1 MHVKFITYIFRTLSN
16 DYDQTCYFSFD
27 KNTDERNMYQKQG
40 GESPGGGLGNFQK
53 CQIRKAKLATYF
65 QPKY

>member
-1 MHVKFITYIFRTLSN
+1 
-16 DYDQTCYFSFD
+16 
-27 KNTDERNMYQKQG
+27 MYQKQG

-65 QPKY
+65 QAKNVTTE